1 VIVGIAEGIGEGVMV
16 GGSVAVGGWVGM
28 MVAGAQLPTNTAMMK
43 NLMMHLVMISF
54 FCIYSIAFPSITL

>member
-28 MVAGAQLPTNTAMMK
+28 TVAGEQLPTKTAMMK
-43 NLMMHLVMISF
+43 NMMYLVMMSL
-54 FCIYSIAFPSITL
+54 FCVYSIAFSFITL